1 MRSACRRPALLAVLL
16 LARAA
21 MAAGPD
27 AALIGQITGL
37 APEVVDGVVRVSVPR
52 SDLAVTVDGVRLLPV
67 QGLASWAA
75 FAGAGDAVVVM
86 GDIVL
91 TEDQVTPVMSA
102 ALDAGLEV
110 TALHNHFAFDRPR
123 VLFMHIGGHGTP
135 DAVAQGVRK
144 VFDAERAARH
154 TPPGDGFGGPPSPA
168 PSSLAAAPLAAVLG
182 GTGQATDGMVKFVF
196 GRRTTVH
203 GVEMGAAMGV
213 ATWAVFAGS
222 APAAVVDG
230 DFALREE
237 ELQGV
242 LRALCHGGIHVVA
255 IHGHMTGEE
264 PRIVF
269 VHFWGR
275 GPAVDLARVIRAA
288 IDVQRG

>member
-1 MRSACRRPALLAVLL
+1 MRRARRMLVATALLGATAVV
-16 LARAA
+16 
-21 MAAGPD
+21 AAGPD
-27 AALIGQITGL
+27 AALIGRLTGL
-37 APEVVDGVVRVSVPR
+37 EPELAGDVVRVSLPR
-52 SDLAVTVDGVRLLPV
+52 RDLAVTVDGVGLAPF
-67 QGLASWAA
+67 QGLTSWAA
-75 FAGAGDAVVVM
+75 FADAGDGLAVM
-86 GDIVL
+86 GDLAL

-123 VLFMHIGGHGTP
+123 VLFMHIAGRGTP
-135 DAVAQGVRK
+135 EALAQGVRK

-154 TPPGDGFGGPPSPA
+154 APPLDGFGGPAVPA
-168 PSSLAAAPLAAVLG
+168 ASSLSAAPLEAVLG
-182 GTGQATDGMVKFVF
+182 ATGQAKDGMVKFVF

-203 GVEMGAAMGV
+203 GAEMGAAMGV

-222 APAAVVDG
+222 VAAAVVDG
-230 DFALREE
+230 DFALRET

-269 VHFWGR
+269 LHFWGR
-275 GPAVDLARVIRAA
+275 GPAVDLARTIRAA
-288 IDVQRG
+288 LDVQRS

>member
-1 MRSACRRPALLAVLL
+1 MRRARRMLVATALLGATAVV
-16 LARAA
+16 
-21 MAAGPD
+21 AAGPD
-27 AALIGQITGL
+27 AALIGRLTGL
-37 APEVVDGVVRVSVPR
+37 EPELAGDVVRVSLPR
-52 SDLAVTVDGVRLLPV
+52 RDLAVTVDGVGLAPF
-67 QGLASWAA
+67 QGLTSWAA
-75 FAGAGDAVVVM
+75 FADAGDGLAVM
-86 GDIVL
+86 GDLAL

-123 VLFMHIGGHGTP
+123 VLFMHIAGRGTP
-135 DAVAQGVRK
+135 EALAQGVRK

-154 TPPGDGFGGPPSPA
+154 APPVGGFGGPAVPA
-168 PSSLAAAPLAAVLG
+168 ASSLSAAPLEAVLG
-182 GTGQATDGMVKFVF
+182 ATGQAKDGMVKFVF

-203 GVEMGAAMGV
+203 GAEMGAAMGV

-222 APAAVVDG
+222 VAAAVVDG
-230 DFALREE
+230 DFALRET

-269 VHFWGR
+269 LHFWGR
-275 GPAVDLARVIRAA
+275 GPAVDLARTIRAA
-288 IDVQRG
+288 LDVQRS